1 MGKKNEKEE
10 KQVQD
15 VASEEKVDKKE
26 AVDTTKDIENLKK
39 DLQQKEEEAKNN
51 LESLQ
56 RIMAEFDN
64 YKKRTSRERENL
76 YTEIKADIMEDFLEI
91 VDNLD
96 MAIASLESDANLK
109 EGIVL
114 VQKKLLELLGKYGV
128 EEIECLN
135 KTFDPNLHESVQHID
150 DENYGEKEII
160 QVFRK
165 GYKLGEKVIRYSMV
179 KVAN

>member
-1 MGKKNEKEE
+1 MGKKNEKEQ

-15 VASEEKVDKKE
+15 VASEEKIDKKE
-26 AVDTTKDIENLKK
+26 TVDTNQDIEKLKK

-96 MAIASLESDANLK
+96 MAIASLENDANLK
-109 EGIVL
+109 EGIIL
-114 VQKKLLELLGKYGV
+114 VQKKLLELLGRYGV

-135 KTFDPNLHESVQHID
+135 KIFDPNLHESVQHID

-165 GYKLGEKVIRYSMV
+165 GYKLGDKVIRYSMV

>member
-1 MGKKNEKEE
+1 M
-10 KQVQD
+10 
-15 VASEEKVDKKE
+15 DKKE

-96 MAIASLESDANLK
+96 MAIASLENDANLK

-135 KTFDPNLHESVQHID
+135 KTFDPNLHDAVMHVEDESLG
-150 DENYGEKEII
+150 ENIISKELK
-160 QVFRK
+160 K
-165 GYKLGEKVIRYSMV
+165 GYKLKDRIIRHSMV
-179 KVAN
+179 VVAN